1 VTQPFRRV
9 PRSSLLRGTAVVVIT
24 GAISLAAA
32 CSDEDLVDTIPPPRP
47 QHTMTDDGPIVGPPS
62 GIKTTE
68 TPATSTGTST
78 STSTAP

>member
-1 VTQPFRRV
+1 MTQPPRRV
-9 PRSSLLRGTAVVVIT
+9 SRSSLLRGTAVVVIT

-47 QHTMTDDGPIVGPPS
+47 QHTMTDDGPMVGPPS
-62 GIKTTE
+62 GTGNTV
-68 TPATSTGTST
+68 TSTSS